1 MHGIP
6 MPNCTEEKI
15 VVIAKLL
22 HHVVPANEIDAKV
35 EWLIQRQLSDAKN
48 DYLERRM
55 DIDR

>member
-1 MHGIP
+1 